1 MQLTRLEI
9 KGFKSF
15 GDKVTINFNEG
26 VTGIVG
32 PNGCGKS
39 NVIDAMRW
47 VLGEQSTKALRSE
60 KMENIIFNGS
70 KNRKQSQLAEVS
82 LSFDNTKNILPT
94 AYSQVTVTRK
104 LYRNGDS
111 EYRLN
116 DVQCRLKDITD
127 LFLDTG
133 IGSDSYS
140 IIELKMVDEIISN
153 KEHSRRS
160 LFEEASG
167 ISKYKL
173 RKKQTFSK
181 LKDTETDLERVEDL
195 LFEIE
200 KNLKTLESQARK
212 AERYYKLKEQYRALS
227 VQLATHRIAF
237 FRTDLNALEAQE
249 QNQQVNRT
257 ELSTKIDNQE
267 ADLQKLKLGSI
278 HQEKNLSVQ
287 QKATNELI
295 SKIRAYESEK
305 KVKNEQM
312 RFLQEKETRLTG
324 ELEKDKNQVNHIK
337 YNIKRLNEEVVIET
351 ELFIKIESDLKLL
364 KSTLDTLREQQQ
376 TEKNRLDNLTKS
388 ISDFQNQVYQA
399 QKDIDILNIQKDA
412 LVQESN
418 RNVDDT
424 ETKTSEL
431 KAFDHALAEL
441 DLQVADKQ
449 NYIKQLKDAEETLK
463 EKLADSETVL
473 SFNKEKLTAENRK
486 KDAKQNEYNLTKSL
500 VDSLEG
506 FPESIRFLKK
516 NSTFAKTALLLSD
529 ILFCN
534 EDYRIAIENYL
545 EPVMNHYVV
554 DKYGDAVVA
563 INLLTDASRGRAN
576 FFILENIPDKN
587 ISTTT
592 HEGLIAA
599 LSVVEV
605 DKKYQQLCNLLL
617 QNVYIAVTEQEN
629 IFKVNPTE
637 SFTILAKSGKYAQTK
652 FTLAGGSIGLFE
664 GKRIGRA
671 KNLENLVKGIKQ
683 SDSLINQYNL
693 AIKTAT
699 DNIFNLK
706 EASQIDQINT
716 LQQELNRLNNEHIS
730 VQTRRDQYQEFITTS
745 ENRKSDILQK
755 IVTIEKS
762 LSEKLPALIE
772 LQKKQQEDHLNLH
785 EQQLNYQELA
795 EQVNESAGK
804 YNQDNIRFHQ
814 QQNKLSGLEKDLDY
828 RFVQEEALNK
838 RIEQNDKELQET
850 LTQITATLQH
860 TDLSDDTLL
869 DMYQQREEMEKGLA
883 EAEKEYFASKG
894 NINELESAITQIRK
908 NREETDFV
916 LTELKDKK
924 NTLKID
930 LNSLKE
936 RLAVEFN
943 IDINDLLEGEDE
955 VETENEVEVKTEVE
969 AKTEAEVKTE
979 SEFDLRQKV
988 EKMKRNLDE
997 FGAINSMAM
1006 EAFKEMEERYVFIQ
1020 NQKKD
1025 LHTAKTD
1032 LLQTIKEIDDTAKDK
1047 FMEAFTQAREHFIV
1061 VFRSLFNE
1069 EDSCDLI
1076 LSDINNPLE
1085 ADIDIIARPKGKRP
1099 LSINQLSGGEKTLT
1113 ATALLF
1119 SLYLLKP
1126 APFCIFDEVD
1136 APLDDTNI
1144 DKFNNIIR
1152 KFSDQSQFIIVSH
1165 NKRTI
1170 ASTDIIYGVTM
1181 VETGVSRVVA
1191 VDMREVAA

>member
-26 VTGIVG
+26 VTAIVG

-60 KMENIIFNGS
+60 KMENIIFNGT
-70 KNRKQSQLAEVS
+70 KNRKQAQLAEVS

-140 IIELKMVDEIISN
+140 IIELKMVDEIITN

-173 RKKQTFSK
+173 RKKQTFNK
-181 LKDTETDLERVEDL
+181 LKDTEADLERVEDL

-212 AERYYKLKEQYRALS
+212 AERYYKLKEQYRELS

-237 FRTDLNALEAQE
+237 FRIDLQALENQE
-249 QNQQVNRT
+249 QNQQIQRT
-257 ELSTKIDNQE
+257 ELSTKIDTHE
-267 ADLQKLKLGSI
+267 AELQKLKLESI
-278 HQEKNLSVQ
+278 NQEKNLSVQ
-287 QKATNELI
+287 QKATNELV

-312 RFLQEKETRLTG
+312 RFLQEKETRLSG

-337 YNIKRLNEEVVIET
+337 YNIKRLNEEVLTET
-351 ELFIKIESDLKLL
+351 EVFNKLESDLKSL
-364 KSTLDTLREQQQ
+364 KSTLNTLREQQQ
-376 TEKNRLDNLTKS
+376 TEKNRTDNLLKS
-388 ISDFQNQVYQA
+388 VNDLQNQVYQS
-399 QKDIDILNIQKDA
+399 QKEIDIFNIQKDA
-412 LVQESN
+412 LVQETN

-424 ETKTSEL
+424 ETKTLEL

-441 DLQVADKQ
+441 DVQISEKQ
-449 NYIKQLKDAEETLK
+449 ANINQLKDAEEIIK
-463 EKLADSETVL
+463 EKLAEAELNL
-473 SFNKEKLTAENRK
+473 SSNKEKLTAENRK

-516 NSTFAKTALLLSD
+516 NNAFAKNALLLSD
-529 ILFCN
+529 ILFCD

-554 DKYGDAVVA
+554 DKYADAVQAV
-563 INLLTDASRGRAN
+563 NLLTDASRGRAN
-576 FFILENIPDKN
+576 FFILENVPDKN
-587 ISTTT
+587 IAIWN
-592 HEGLIAA
+592 HEGLVSA
-599 LSVVEV
+599 LSVTEV
-605 DKKYQQLCNLLL
+605 DKKYQHLCNLLL
-617 QNVYIAVTEQEN
+617 QNVYIAIAEQEN
-629 IFKVNPTE
+629 IFKETPTE
-637 SFTILAKSGKYAQTK
+637 SLTILAKNGKYAQTK
-652 FTLAGGSIGLFE
+652 FTLSGGSVGLFE

-671 KNLENLVKGIKQ
+671 KNLENLAKEIKQ
-683 SDSLINQYNL
+683 SESLINQYN
-693 AIKTAT
+693 ATITAET
-699 DNIFNLK
+699 NNILNLK
-706 EASQIDQINT
+706 DSSKLNQINT
-716 LQQELNRLNNEHIS
+716 FQQELNRLSNEQIS

-745 ENRKSDILQK
+745 ENRKTDIAQK
-755 IVTIEKS
+755 IVSIEKS
-762 LSEKLPALIE
+762 LSEKLPALVE
-772 LQKKQQEDHLNLH
+772 LQKKQQQDHLNLQ

-795 EQVNESAGK
+795 DQVNDSASK

-814 QQNKLSGLEKDLDY
+814 QQNKLAGLEKDLDY

-838 RIEQNDKELQET
+838 RIAQNDKELQET

-869 DMYQQREEMEKGLA
+869 EMYQQREEMEKGLA
-883 EAEKEYFASKG
+883 EAEKAYFDSKG
-894 NINELESAITQIRK
+894 NINELETDLTQIRK
-908 NREETDFV
+908 NREESDF
-916 LTELKDKK
+916 LLSEIKDKK

-943 IDINDLLEGEDE
+943 IDINDLLET
-955 VETENEVEVKTEVE
+955 ETDVE
-969 AKTEAEVKTE
+969 AVE
-979 SEFDLRQKV
+979 SEFEIRQKV
-988 EKMKRNLDE
+988 EKMKRQLNE

-1025 LHTAKTD
+1025 LNAAKTD
-1032 LLQTIKEIDDTAKDK
+1032 LLQTIKEIDDTAKEK
-1047 FMEAFTQAREHFIV
+1047 FMQAFTQAREHFIV

-1076 LSDINNPLE
+1076 LSDIHNPLE

-1181 VETGVSRVVA
+1181 VEQGVSRVVA
-1191 VDMREVAA
+1191 VDLREVAA

>member
-26 VTGIVG
+26 VTAIVG

-60 KMENIIFNGS
+60 KMENIIFNGT
-70 KNRKQSQLAEVS
+70 KNRKQAQLAEVS

-140 IIELKMVDEIISN
+140 IIELKMVDEIITN

-173 RKKQTFSK
+173 RKKQTFNK
-181 LKDTETDLERVEDL
+181 LKDTEADLERVEDL

-200 KNLKTLESQARK
+200 KNLKTLENQARK
-212 AERYYKLKEQYRALS
+212 AERYYKLKEQYRELS
-227 VQLATHRIAF
+227 IQLATHRIAF
-237 FRTDLNALEAQE
+237 FRTDLNVLETQE
-249 QNQQVNRT
+249 QNQQVARAAF
-257 ELSTKIDNQE
+257 STKIDQTE
-267 ADLQKLKLGSI
+267 AELQKLKLGSI

-287 QKATNELI
+287 QKATNELV

-312 RFLQEKETRLTG
+312 RFLQEKETRLAS
-324 ELEKDKNQVNHIK
+324 ELEKDKNQLNHIK
-337 YNIKRLNEEVVIET
+337 YNIKRLNEEVLTET
-351 ELFIKIESDLKLL
+351 AVFDRLDSDLKLL
-364 KSTLDTLREQQQ
+364 KSTLDTSREQQQ
-376 TEKNRLDNLTKS
+376 AEKNRIDNLVKS
-388 ISDFQNQVYQA
+388 LGELQNLVYQA
-399 QKDIDILNIQKDA
+399 QKEIDIFNIQKDA
-412 LVQESN
+412 LVQETN

-431 KAFDHALAEL
+431 KAFDNALAEL
-441 DLQVADKQ
+441 DIQITEKQ
-449 NYIKQLKDAEETLK
+449 HAIKQLKEAEEILK
-463 EKLADSETVL
+463 EQLAEREASL
-473 SFNKEKLTAENRK
+473 NSNKEKLTSENRK
-486 KDAKQNEYNLTKSL
+486 RDAKQNEYNLTKSL

-516 NSTFAKTALLLSD
+516 NNTFAKSALLLSD
-529 ILFCN
+529 ILFCS

-554 DKYGDAVVA
+554 DFYADAVQA
-563 INLLTDASRGRAN
+563 INLLTDATRGRAN
-576 FFILENIPDKN
+576 FFILENIPEKKATSSDY
-587 ISTTT
+587 
-592 HEGLIAA
+592 EGLISA
-599 LSVVEV
+599 LSVIEV
-605 DKKYQQLCNLLL
+605 DKKYQHLCNLLL
-617 QNVYIAVTEQEN
+617 QNVYIAIDEQESL
-629 IFKVNPTE
+629 FKKSPADGLTV
-637 SFTILAKSGKYAQTK
+637 LAKNGKYAQTK
-652 FTLAGGSIGLFE
+652 FTLSGGSVGLFE

-671 KNLENLVKGIKQ
+671 KNLENLAKEIKQ
-683 SDSLINQYNL
+683 SELLINQYNQ
-693 AIKTAT
+693 AISAAT
-699 DNIFNLK
+699 EQILRLK
-706 EASQIDQINT
+706 SSSKVTQING
-716 LQQELNRLNNEHIS
+716 LQQELNRLSNEQIS
-730 VQTRRDQYQEFITTS
+730 LQTRRDQYQEFITTS
-745 ENRKSDILQK
+745 ENRKTDIAQK
-755 IVTIEKS
+755 IVSIEKS

-772 LQKKQQEDHLNLH
+772 LQKKQQQNHLNLQ
-785 EQQLNYQELA
+785 EQQLNYQDIA
-795 EQVNESAGK
+795 DQVNDSAQK

-814 QQNKLSGLEKDLDY
+814 QQNKLSSLEKDLDY
-828 RFVQEEALNK
+828 RFVQEEALDK
-838 RIEQNDKELQET
+838 RIAQHDKEFQET
-850 LTQITATLQH
+850 LIQITATLQH

-869 DMYQQREEMEKGLA
+869 EMYQQREEMEKGLA
-883 EAEKEYFASKG
+883 ESEKEYFESKG
-894 NINELESAITQIRK
+894 NINELENTLTNIRK
-908 NREETDFV
+908 NREETDLL
-916 LTELKDKK
+916 LTEIKDKK

-943 IDINDLLEGEDE
+943 IDINDLLE
-955 VETENEVEVKTEVE
+955 TETEVE
-969 AKTEAEVKTE
+969 AME
-979 SEFDLRQKV
+979 SEFEIRQKV
-988 EKMKRNLDE
+988 EKMKRQLDE

-1025 LHTAKTD
+1025 LNAAKTD
-1032 LLQTIKEIDDTAKDK
+1032 LLQTIKEIDDTAKEK
-1047 FMEAFTQAREHFIV
+1047 FMQAFTQAREHFIV

-1181 VETGVSRVVA
+1181 VEQGVSRVVA
-1191 VDMREVAA
+1191 VDLREVAA

>member
-1 MQLTRLEI
+1 MQLTKLEI

-26 VTGIVG
+26 VTAIVG

-60 KMENIIFNGS
+60 KMENIIFNGT
-70 KNRKQSQLAEVS
+70 KNRKQAQLAEVS

-140 IIELKMVDEIISN
+140 IIELKMVDEIITN

-173 RKKQTFSK
+173 RKKQTFNK
-181 LKDTETDLERVEDL
+181 LKDTEADLERVEDL

-200 KNLKTLESQARK
+200 KNLKTLENQARK
-212 AERYYKLKEQYRALS
+212 AERYYKLKEQYRELS
-227 VQLATHRIAF
+227 IHLATYRIAF
-237 FRTDLNALEAQE
+237 FRTDLNVLEMQE
-249 QNQQVNRT
+249 QNQQVART
-257 ELSTKIDNQE
+257 ALSTKIDQTE
-267 ADLQKLKLGSI
+267 AELQKLKLGSI

-287 QKATNELI
+287 QKATNELV

-312 RFLQEKETRLTG
+312 RFLQEKETRLSG
-324 ELEKDKNQVNHIK
+324 ELEKDKNQLNHIK
-337 YNIKRLNEEVVIET
+337 YNIKRLNEEVLTET
-351 ELFIKIESDLKLL
+351 EIFNRLESDLKSL
-364 KSTLDTLREQQQ
+364 KITLDTLREQQQ
-376 TEKNRLDNLTKS
+376 TEKNRIDNLVKS
-388 ISDFQNQVYQA
+388 VSDLQNQVYQA
-399 QKDIDILNIQKDA
+399 QKEIDIFNIQKDA
-412 LVQESN
+412 LVQETN

-424 ETKTSEL
+424 ETKTLEL
-431 KAFDHALAEL
+431 KAFDQALAEL
-441 DLQVADKQ
+441 DIQIAEKQ
-449 NYIKQLKDAEETLK
+449 HTIKQQKEAEEILN
-463 EKLADSETVL
+463 EQLAKTEL
-473 SFNKEKLTAENRK
+473 SLTSNKEKLTSENRK

-516 NSTFAKTALLLSD
+516 NNAFAKSALLLSD
-529 ILFCN
+529 ILFCG

-554 DKYGDAVVA
+554 DYYADAVQAV
-563 INLLTDASRGRAN
+563 NLLTDATRGRAN
-576 FFILENIPDKN
+576 FFILENIPEKTATLSKHEDL
-587 ISTTT
+587 IS
-592 HEGLIAA
+592 A

-605 DKKYQQLCNLLL
+605 DKKYQHLCNLLL
-617 QNVYIAVTEQEN
+617 QNVYIAIDEQESL
-629 IFKVNPTE
+629 FKKPPTE
-637 SFTILAKSGKYAQTK
+637 GLTILAKNGKYAQTK
-652 FTLAGGSIGLFE
+652 FTLSGGSVGLFE

-671 KNLENLVKGIKQ
+671 KNLENLAKEIKQ
-683 SDSLINQYNL
+683 SESLINQYNQ
-693 AIKTAT
+693 AISIAT
-699 DNIFNLK
+699 EHILQLK
-706 EASQIDQINT
+706 DASKVNQINI
-716 LQQELNRLNNEHIS
+716 LQQELNRLSNEQIS

-745 ENRKSDILQK
+745 ENRKTDIAQK
-755 IVTIEKS
+755 IVSIEKS

-772 LQKKQQEDHLNLH
+772 LQKKQQQDHINLQ
-785 EQQLNYQELA
+785 EQQLNYQDIA
-795 EQVNESAGK
+795 DQVNDNAQK

-814 QQNKLSGLEKDLDY
+814 QQNKLSNLEKDLDY
-828 RFVQEEALNK
+828 RFVQEEALDK
-838 RIEQNDKELQET
+838 RIAQNDKELQET
-850 LTQITATLQH
+850 LLQITATLQH

-869 DMYQQREEMEKGLA
+869 EMYQQREELEKGLA
-883 EAEKEYFASKG
+883 EAEKEYFECKG
-894 NINELESAITQIRK
+894 NINELENTLTNIRK
-908 NREETDFV
+908 NREETDFL
-916 LTELKDKK
+916 LTEIKDKK

-943 IDINDLLEGEDE
+943 IDINDLLET
-955 VETENEVEVKTEVE
+955 ETDVE
-969 AKTEAEVKTE
+969 AME
-979 SEFDLRQKV
+979 SEFEIRQKV
-988 EKMKRNLDE
+988 EKMKRQLDE

-1020 NQKKD
+1020 DQKKD
-1025 LHTAKTD
+1025 LNAAKTD
-1032 LLQTIKEIDDTAKDK
+1032 LLQTIKEIDDTAKEK
-1047 FMEAFTQAREHFIV
+1047 FMHAFSQAREHFII

-1181 VETGVSRVVA
+1181 VEQGVSRVVA
-1191 VDMREVAA
+1191 VDLREVAA

>member
-26 VTGIVG
+26 VTAIVG

-60 KMENIIFNGS
+60 KMENIIFNGT
-70 KNRKQSQLAEVS
+70 KNRKQAQLAEVS

-140 IIELKMVDEIISN
+140 IIELKMVDEIITN

-173 RKKQTFSK
+173 RKKQTFNK
-181 LKDTETDLERVEDL
+181 LKDTEADLERVEDL

-212 AERYYKLKEQYRALS
+212 AERYYKLKEQYRELS
-227 VQLATHRIAF
+227 IQLATHRIAF
-237 FRTDLNALEAQE
+237 FRTDLDALESQE
-249 QNQQVNRT
+249 KNQQVNRS
-257 ELSTKIDNQE
+257 ELSTKIDQQE
-267 ADLQKLKLGSI
+267 AELQKLKLGSI
-278 HQEKNLSVQ
+278 NQEKNLSIQ

-295 SKIRAYESEK
+295 SKIRNYESEK

-312 RFLQEKETRLTG
+312 RFLQEKETRLAG
-324 ELEKDKNQVNHIK
+324 ELEKDKNQLNHIK
-337 YNIKRLNEEVVIET
+337 YNIKRLNEEVLIET
-351 ELFIKIESDLKLL
+351 EVFNRLEADLKLL

-376 TEKNRLDNLTKS
+376 TEKNRTDRLIKS
-388 ISDFQNQVYQA
+388 LNDLQNQVYQS
-399 QKDIDILNIQKDA
+399 QKEIDILNIQKDA
-412 LVQESN
+412 LVQETN
-418 RNVDDT
+418 RNEGDA
-424 ETKTSEL
+424 ETKTLEL
-431 KAFDHALAEL
+431 KSFDHALAEL
-441 DLQVADKQ
+441 DVKVLEKQ
-449 NYIKQLKDAEETLK
+449 RNIKQFKEAEEILK
-463 EKLADSETVL
+463 EKLAASEITIA
-473 SFNKEKLTAENRK
+473 STKEKLTAENRK

-506 FPESIRFLKK
+506 YPESIRFLKK
-516 NSTFAKTALLLSD
+516 NNNFSKSALLLSD

-554 DKYGDAVVA
+554 DQYIDAVQA
-563 INLLTDASRGRAN
+563 INLLTDSSRGRAN
-576 FFILENIPDKN
+576 FFILENIPNKKPVL
-587 ISTTT
+587 IP
-592 HEGLIAA
+592 HEGLVPA
-599 LSVVEV
+599 LSVIDV
-605 DKKYQQLCNLLL
+605 DKKYQNLCNLLL
-617 QNVYIAVTEQEN
+617 QNVYLAVAEQEQ
-629 IFKVNPTE
+629 IFRE
-637 SFTILAKSGKYAQTK
+637 SPAESLTILAKNGKYAQSR
-652 FTLAGGSIGLFE
+652 FTLSGGSVGLFE
-664 GKRIGRA
+664 GKRIGRV
-671 KNLENLVKGIKQ
+671 KNLENLAKEIKA
-683 SDSLINQYNL
+683 SESLINRYTEV
-693 AIKTAT
+693 IKADT
-699 DNIFNLK
+699 DQIFNLK
-706 EASQIDQINT
+706 EASKVNEINT
-716 LQQELNRLNNEHIS
+716 LQQELNRLSNEQIS

-745 ENRKSDILQK
+745 ENRKTDIAQK
-755 IVTIEKS
+755 IASIENS
-762 LSEKLPALIE
+762 LQEKLPALVE
-772 LQKKQQEDHLNLH
+772 LQQKQQQEHLNLQ

-795 EQVNESAGK
+795 DQVNESAGK

-814 QQNKLSGLEKDLDY
+814 QQNKLAGLEKDLDY
-828 RFVQEEALNK
+828 RFVQEEALDK
-838 RIEQNDKELQET
+838 RIAQNDQELQET
-850 LTQITATLQH
+850 LAQITATLQH

-869 DMYQQREEMEKGLA
+869 EMYQQREDLEKGLA
-883 EAEKEYFASKG
+883 DIEKEYFESKG
-894 NINELESAITQIRK
+894 TINDLEGNITVIRK
-908 NREETDFV
+908 NREETDFL
-916 LTELKDKK
+916 LTEIKDKK

-943 IDINDLLEGEDE
+943 IDINDLLETEIG
-955 VETENEVEVKTEVE
+955 VETL
-969 AKTEAEVKTE
+969 E
-979 SEFDLRQKV
+979 SEFEIRQKV
-988 EKMKRNLDE
+988 EKMKRQLDE

-1025 LHTAKTD
+1025 LNTAKTD
-1032 LLQTIKEIDDTAKDK
+1032 LLQTIKEIDDTAKEK
-1047 FMEAFTQAREHFIV
+1047 FMQAFTQAREHFIV

-1181 VETGVSRVVA
+1181 VEQGVSRVVA
-1191 VDMREVAA
+1191 VDLREVAA

>member
-26 VTGIVG
+26 VTAIVG

-60 KMENIIFNGS
+60 KMENIIFNGT
-70 KNRKQSQLAEVS
+70 KNRKQAQLAEVS

-140 IIELKMVDEIISN
+140 IIELKMVDEIITN

-173 RKKQTFSK
+173 RKKQTFNK
-181 LKDTETDLERVEDL
+181 LKDTEADLERVEDL

-212 AERYYKLKEQYRALS
+212 AERYYKLKEQYRELS
-227 VQLATHRIAF
+227 IQLATHRIAF
-237 FRTDLNALEAQE
+237 FRTDLDALETQE
-249 QNQQVNRT
+249 QNQQVNRS
-257 ELSTKIDNQE
+257 ELSTRIDQQE
-267 ADLQKLKLGSI
+267 AELQKLKLGSI
-278 HQEKNLSVQ
+278 NQERNLSVQ
-287 QKATNELI
+287 QKATNELV
-295 SKIRAYESEK
+295 SKIRTYESEK
-305 KVKNEQM
+305 KIKNEQM
-312 RFLQEKETRLTG
+312 RFLQEKETRLAG
-324 ELEKDKNQVNHIK
+324 ELEKDKNQLSHIK
-337 YNIKRLNEEVVIET
+337 YNIKRLNEEVLTET
-351 ELFIKIESDLKLL
+351 EVFNRLEADLKLL
-364 KSTLDTLREQQQ
+364 KSTLNTLREQQQ
-376 TEKNRLDNLTKS
+376 TEKNRTDRLIKS
-388 ISDFQNQVYQA
+388 LNDLQNQVYQS
-399 QKDIDILNIQKDA
+399 QKEIDILNIQKDT
-412 LVQESN
+412 LVQETN
-418 RNVDDT
+418 RNEGDA
-424 ETKTSEL
+424 ETKTLEL
-431 KAFDHALAEL
+431 KAFDHAQAEL
-441 DLQVADKQ
+441 DIQVSEKQ
-449 NYIKQLKDAEETLK
+449 RNIKQLKEAEEILK
-463 EKLADSETVL
+463 EKLAASEITL
-473 SFNKEKLTAENRK
+473 ASNKEKLNAENRK

-500 VDSLEG
+500 VESLEG
-506 FPESIRFLKK
+506 YPESIRFLKK
-516 NSTFAKTALLLSD
+516 NNSFSKSALLLSD
-529 ILFCN
+529 ILFCH

-554 DKYGDAVVA
+554 DEYADAVQA
-563 INLLTDASRGRAN
+563 INLLTDSSRGRAN
-576 FFILENIPDKN
+576 FFILENVPDKN
-587 ISTTT
+587 PVLIPQ
-592 HEGLIAA
+592 EGLVPA
-599 LSVVEV
+599 LSVIDV
-605 DKKYQQLCNLLL
+605 DKKYQNLCNLLL
-617 QNVYIAVTEQEN
+617 QNVYLAVAAQEQ
-629 IFKVNPTE
+629 IFRE
-637 SFTILAKSGKYAQTK
+637 SPAESLTILAKNGKYAQSR
-652 FTLAGGSIGLFE
+652 FTLSGGSVGLFE
-664 GKRIGRA
+664 GKRIGRV
-671 KNLENLVKGIKQ
+671 KNLENLAKEIKA
-683 SDSLINQYNL
+683 SESLINQYT
-693 AIKTAT
+693 AVIKAEN
-699 DNIFNLK
+699 DQIFSLK
-706 EASQIDQINT
+706 EASKVNVINT
-716 LQQELNRLNNEHIS
+716 LQQELNRLSNEQIS

-745 ENRKSDILQK
+745 ENRKTDIAQK
-755 IVTIEKS
+755 IASIEKS
-762 LSEKLPALIE
+762 LQEKLPALVE
-772 LQKKQQEDHLNLH
+772 LQQKQQQEHLNLQ

-795 EQVNESAGK
+795 DQVNESAGK

-814 QQNKLSGLEKDLDY
+814 QQNKLAGLEKDLDY
-828 RFVQEEALNK
+828 RFVQEEALDK
-838 RIEQNDKELQET
+838 RITQNDKELQET

-869 DMYQQREEMEKGLA
+869 EMYQQREDLEKGLA
-883 EAEKEYFASKG
+883 DIEKEYFESKG
-894 NINELESAITQIRK
+894 TINDLEGNIAVIRK
-908 NREETDFV
+908 NREETDFL
-916 LTELKDKK
+916 LTEIKDKK
-924 NTLKID
+924 NSLKID

-943 IDINDLLEGEDE
+943 IDINDLLETEIAI
-955 VETENEVEVKTEVE
+955 ETL
-969 AKTEAEVKTE
+969 E
-979 SEFDLRQKV
+979 SEFEIRQKV
-988 EKMKRNLDE
+988 EKMKRQLDE

-1025 LHTAKTD
+1025 LNTAKAD
-1032 LLQTIKEIDDTAKDK
+1032 LLQTIKEIDDTAKEK
-1047 FMEAFTQAREHFIV
+1047 FMQAFTQAREHFIV

-1181 VETGVSRVVA
+1181 VEQGVSRVVA
-1191 VDMREVAA
+1191 VDLREVAA